1 MSNRKTRRSQQY
13 KHDQLNQAILNQIH
27 FDAYLIT
34 INELFHVG
42 KGRVVECAETYIKAV
57 DEITSAMLDGMDVA
71 QARVDTRLKDIVPPE
86 QFAPWPV
93 RYNTKGVKQWH

>member
-13 KHDQLNQAILNQIH
+13 KHDQMNQAILNQIH

-34 INELFHVG
+34 INELFHIG

-57 DEITSAMLDGMDVA
+57 DEITSAMRDGLDVA
-71 QARVDTRLKDIVPPE
+71 QARVDSRLKDIVPPD

-93 RYNTKGVKQWH
+93 RYRNKR

>member
-13 KHDQLNQAILNQIH
+13 KHDQMNQAILNQIH
-27 FDAYLIT
+27 FDAFLIT

-71 QARVDTRLKDIVPPE
+71 QARVDARLMDIVPPE
-86 QFAPWPV
+86 QFTPWPV
-93 RYNTKGVKQWH
+93 RYNTKR

>member
-34 INELFHVG
+34 INELFHIG
-42 KGRVVECAETYIKAV
+42 KCRVVECAETYIKAV

-71 QARVDTRLKDIVPPE
+71 QARVDARLMDIVPPE
-86 QFAPWPV
+86 QFTPWPV
-93 RYNTKGVKQWH
+93 RYNTKR

>member
-27 FDAYLIT
+27 FDAYLII
-34 INELFHVG
+34 INELFHIG

-57 DEITSAMLDGMDVA
+57 DEITAAMKDGLDVA
-71 QARVDTRLKDIVPPE
+71 QAKVDARLKDIVPDD
-86 QFAPWPV
+86 QFAPWPE
-93 RYNTKGVKQWH
+93 RYGTKGG

>member
-57 DEITSAMLDGMDVA
+57 DEITAAMKDGLDVA
-71 QARVDTRLKDIVPPE
+71 QAKVDARLQDIVPPE
-86 QFAPWPV
+86 QFAPWPE
-93 RYNTKGVKQWH
+93 RYGTKGG

>member
-13 KHDQLNQAILNQIH
+13 KHDQMNQAILNQIH

-34 INELFHVG
+34 INELFHIG

-57 DEITSAMLDGMDVA
+57 DEITSAMRDGLDVA
-71 QARVDTRLKDIVPPE
+71 QARVDSRLKDIVPPE
-86 QFAPWPV
+86 QFAPWPE
-93 RYNTKGVKQWH
+93 RYGTKGG